1 MAKVNK
7 TALHDFVTGEFVRE
21 EHLDQNFEVLRV
33 AINDTDARVDALT
46 QNVSQVEN
54 HADSLQVLLDNLTTS
69 HNNLGQQFS
78 NYQVQVN
85 QQFID
90 AQAQFDQQITDLQLQ
105 YTYLE
110 NNKVDRT
117 YVEQLLADVQAGQLV
132 PGTIETEHIAD
143 GSITAAKVDGVSV
156 LTAQQIDQ
164 RIAQIPWD
172 TLQNKPSQFPP
183 EPHTHQGNDIQGAVP
198 DSDKLGGY
206 AASNYPRLN
215 VLNTFTQRQIF
226 AGGIQ
231 NGDSNTDVSL
241 IYSVQHQAHTRS
253 TVLTYTGGR
262 LTQVEEKD
270 GSTVV
275 KTTTL
280 NYDGSGR
287 LSSVVETAG
296 GIARTSTLNY
306 DANGS
311 LTSVTRA

>member
-33 AINDTDARVDALT
+33 AINDTDARIDTLT
-46 QNVSQVEN
+46 QNVSQVED
-54 HADSLQVLLDNLTTS
+54 HADLLQVSLNNLTAS
-69 HNNLGQQFS
+69 HNTLSQQFS
-78 NYQVQVN
+78 NYRIQVN

-90 AQAQFDQQITDLQLQ
+90 VQAQFDQQITDLQLQ

-110 NNKVDRT
+110 NNKADRT

-132 PGTIETEHIAD
+132 PGTIKTEHIAD

-164 RIAQIPWD
+164 RIAQISWD

-183 EPHTHQGNDIQGAVP
+183 GPHTHQGIDIQGAVP

-215 VLNTFTQRQIF
+215 VINTFTQRQTF
-226 AGGIQ
+226 AGGITD
-231 NGDSNTDVSL
+231 GDSNTDVSL
-241 IYSVQHQAHTRS
+241 INSVQHQVHTRS
-253 TVLTYTGGR
+253 TVLTYTNGR
-262 LTQVEEKD
+262 LTKVEEKH

-280 NYDGSGR
+280 NYGGNGR

-296 GIARTSTLNY
+296 GVPRTSTLNY
-306 DANGS
+306 DANGN
-311 LTSVTRA
+311 LISVTRA

>member
-54 HADSLQVLLDNLTTS
+54 HADSLQVSLDNLTTS
-69 HNNLGQQFS
+69 HNNLSQQFS

-85 QQFID
+85 QQF
-90 AQAQFDQQITDLQLQ
+90 TDVQMQ

-117 YVEQLLADVQAGQLV
+117 YVEQLLADVQAGQLI
-132 PGTIETEHIAD
+132 PGTVKTEHIAD

-156 LTAQQIDQ
+156 LTAQQINQ
-164 RIAQIPWD
+164 RIAQISWD

-183 EPHTHQGNDIQGAVP
+183 GPHTHQGSDIQGAVP

-215 VLNTFTQRQIF
+215 ALNTFTQRQVF
-226 AGGIQ
+226 AGGIRD
-231 NGDSNTDVSL
+231 GDVNQDVSL
-241 IYSVQHQAHTRS
+241 IYSVQHQVHTRS
-253 TVLTYTGGR
+253 TVLTYTDGR
-262 LTQVEEKD
+262 LTKVEEKD

-280 NYDGSGR
+280 NYDGNGR
-287 LSSVVETAG
+287 LSSVEETAG
-296 GIARTSTLNY
+296 GITRTSTLNY
-306 DANGS
+306 DANGN
-311 LTSVTRA
+311 LTSVTRS

>member
-33 AINDTDARVDALT
+33 AINDTDARIDALT

-54 HADSLQVLLDNLTTS
+54 HTDSLQVSLNNLTAS
-69 HNNLGQQFS
+69 HNNLQVQFS

-90 AQAQFDQQITDLQLQ
+90 VQTQFDQQIIDLQLQ

-110 NNKVDRT
+110 NNKADTT

-132 PGTIETEHIAD
+132 PGTIKTEHIAD

-156 LTAQQIDQ
+156 LTAQQVDQ
-164 RIAQIPWD
+164 RISQIP
-172 TLQNKPSQFPP
+172 PG
-183 EPHTHQGNDIQGAVP
+183 PHTHQGSDIQGAVQ
-198 DSDKLGGY
+198 DSQKLGGY

-215 VLNTFTQRQIF
+215 VINTFTQRQTF
-226 AGGIQ
+226 AAGITD
-231 NGDSNTDVSL
+231 GDSNTDVSL
-241 IYSVQHQAHTRS
+241 INSIQHQVHTRA
-253 TVLTYTGGR
+253 TVLTYENGR
-262 LTQVEEKD
+262 LTKVEEKD

-275 KTTTL
+275 KTTNLT
-280 NYDGSGR
+280 YDGSGR
-287 LSSVVETAG
+287 LSQVQETAG
-296 GIARTSTLNY
+296 GVTVTSTLTY
-306 DANGS
+306 GPDGKLA
-311 LTSVTRA
+311 SVAKAVG